1 MIASTSLFTAM
12 IARSYAV
19 ASPALVTACNVG
31 VNGSAKILRFMAFR
45 LIPREERFYA
55 DFQALADE
63 LKRGAA
69 LLEEMVAP
77 DHPKWDK
84 ADEIKEVEHKC
95 DFLTHEIIQRLNR
108 TFVTPLDREDIHA
121 LARSLDDVMDAID
134 ASASLVR
141 LYRLES
147 VRFGA
152 RELAQIITASTHQVR
167 LALEALEQHKGLI
180 THAVEINR
188 LENEADRVHQQAVS
202 RLFDDERDPLT
213 VIKWKETLDFL
224 EDATDRCED
233 VANVLEGVMVK
244 HG

>member
-1 MIASTSLFTAM
+1 
-12 IARSYAV
+12 V
-19 ASPALVTACNVG
+19 
-31 VNGSAKILRFMAFR
+31 LRR
-45 LIPREERFYA
+45 LIPREEKFYH
-55 DFQALADE
+55 DFQAMADQLE
-63 LKRGAA
+63 RGAL
-69 LLEEMVAP
+69 LLEQMLAADKP
-77 DHPKWDK
+77 AWDK

-134 ASASLVR
+134 ATAAVIR
-141 LYRLES
+141 LYRLDT

-152 RELAQIITASTHQVR
+152 RELAQMITASTKQLR
-167 LALEALEQHKGLI
+167 LALVALEQHKGLI

-188 LENEADRVHQQAVS
+188 LENEADRMHQQAVS
-202 RLFDDERDPLT
+202 RLFDEESDPIL

-224 EDATDRCED
+224 EGATDRCED
-233 VANVLEGVMVK
+233 AANVLEGVMVK